1 MFCKHFGVCGG
12 CTLPGVPYPEQLAKK
27 RTDLSRLLG
36 IDVPPFI
43 PSPSESGFRSKVA
56 FVFGPNTMGHY
67 ALGSQRIIPIEECPV
82 HHERGNRIAFALRDR
97 LMRARIAP
105 GILRH
110 VLVRTT
116 ADGRE
121 ASAMLVVTRNDKSLR
136 TPVKNLL
143 ASSERPDGFFVN
155 IHTRPGPFM
164 VGDETIKIDGRSH
177 VKETVGGMSYLVS
190 PTAFFQTNVGAAAI
204 LVKLVLEEIGPFD
217 FAQGRSAKRV
227 LDLYCGSGLFS
238 LHIAKGGAAVTA
250 IEENRQ
256 AIADAE
262 ANVRLNRMPPGQIRF
277 VAARVEDALAR
288 AAKETWDAVVL
299 DPPRQGCPPAVIAG
313 VFERLRPSR
322 VVYVSC
328 NPDALAKEL
337 PVILKAGYRATRV
350 QPVDMFP
357 HTDHIETVV
366 SFAR

>member
-1 MFCKHFGVCGG
+1 MN
-12 CTLPGVPYPEQLAKK
+12 
-27 RTDLSRLLG
+27 
-36 IDVPPFI
+36 VPPVI

-56 FVFGPNTMGHY
+56 FVFAGNGVMGHY
-67 ALGSQRIIPIEECPV
+67 ALGSQRIVPIDECPV
-82 HHERGNRIAFALRDR
+82 HNERGNRIAFSLASAF
-97 LMRARIAP
+97 ARF
-105 GILRH
+105 GGTGSFRGLLRH
-110 VLVRTT
+110 ILVRTT

-121 ASAMLVVTRNDKSLR
+121 AVAMLVVTRNDKSLR
-136 TPVKNLL
+136 PPVKKFL
-143 ASSERPDGFFVN
+143 ASTDRPDGFFVN
-155 IHTRPGPFM
+155 IHNKPGPFM
-164 VGDETIKIDGRSH
+164 VGDETIKIEGRSH
-177 VKETVGGMSYLVS
+177 VKETVGGISYLVS

-217 FAQGRSAKRV
+217 IAQGKRPKRV

-238 LHIAKGGAAVTA
+238 LHIAKSGAAVTA

-262 ANVRLNRMPPGQIRF
+262 TNVRLNRMPPGQVRF

-288 AAKETWDAVVL
+288 AANESWDAVVL
-299 DPPRQGCPPAVIAG
+299 DPPRQGCPPAVISG
-313 VFERLRPSR
+313 VFERLRPPR
-322 VVYVSC
+322 AVYVSC